1 MSPSPSRLR
10 RRLLMRDTMRPW
22 RFLPAAKSGGGG
34 YTWVAGL
41 GIGRSS
47 CKFCLDSIPSKNSMH
62 CCYSSESTSALSRA
76 SKHGKETISQ
86 LGCVK
91 VSQML
96 TELFPSWKNVSVF
109 LRFFLFLRCRFL
121 RAKLLSGALSQMASS
136 RLSPARYSFSAQ
148 KQ

>member
-1 MSPSPSRLR
+1 MIRCVLGDSCSPPR
-10 RRLLMRDTMRPW
+10 R
-22 RFLPAAKSGGGG
+22 GG
-34 YTWVAGL
+34 YTWVARL

-47 CKFCLDSIPSKNSMH
+47 CKFCLDSILSQNNVH
-62 CCYSSESTSALSRA
+62 CCYSPESTSALSRA

-109 LRFFLFLRCRFL
+109 LRFFFFFKMSFSSCKI
-121 RAKLLSGALSQMASS
+121 APCSGTLSQMASS
-136 RLSPARYSFSAQ
+136 LPPALAGSLLLFFAKNSEVNCV
-148 KQ
+148 K